1 MDMTILNIA
10 LPQMTAGLSPTS
22 TQQLW
27 IIDIYSLIQAG
38 LLVSF
43 AAIADCFGLKR
54 MLMLGYS
61 IFAVASLGV
70 LITETPEAAPHSCD
84 LHQPAG
90 TRDRVK
96 HLGCRVGTRRR
107 GRPTHR
113 RHAARTLLMARHS

>member
-10 LPQMTAGLSPTS
+10 LPQMTAELSPTS

-27 IIDIYSLIQAG
+27 IIDIYSLIQAR

-70 LITETPEAAPHSCD
+70 LNTETPEAAPHSCD